1 MSENTPVE
9 FSELLR
15 GYAAAQERAAASTAP
30 EPAVE
35 VLQLAA
41 RVRRRRMMRT
51 GTVAAAGVAAALAGA
66 VAVYGVTRPDPI
78 VPAPQPSQTQ
88 SVAPTPSP
96 TPSDEPSDEPT
107 QAPEAPENVTRH
119 ALLPDVEPMDDDL
132 WPQTDADWLLGRYVA
147 SQEEADGSS
156 MRSPSVLYLV
166 GPDGAAYEVPVPEQ
180 LRTTGPGYTDWSLV
194 DWRPGDS
201 RAVFVEPE
209 YFAGDGG
216 DGAPDQVVIDLR
228 TGDELVTYGVTD
240 SVILLPGD
248 RTLVVRHTDAGLTV
262 AQVHDRDGYHLHE
275 IGPFDAPPYI
285 SGWLESRGWAVDP
298 SRTQLLL
305 ETPAGTSA
313 FDLSDLR
320 QLTVPTI
327 PAPAMAPCSPLGWLE
342 QDRLVMR
349 CAEMQDL
356 GDGIEGLGSYL
367 WIANLGDGST
377 RRLTTPQTLE
387 GHQVVTAWQVGGDVV
402 VERATEYPTCGQELA
417 VVPRDGAQNVVAGV
431 EMVHV
436 MGVRRDDLVV
446 QTYACDTGD
455 YQALVTLDVATGQV
469 SMFLPHVE
477 GATVFFD
484 FGAGASQMIGS
495 YGAWW

>member
-15 GYAAAQERAAASTAP
+15 GYAAAHERAAASTAP
-30 EPAVE
+30 EPAGE

-51 GTVAAAGVAAALAGA
+51 GTVAAAGVAAARVGA
-66 VAVYGVTRPDPI
+66 VTVYGVTRPDPI
-78 VPAPQPSQTQ
+78 VPAPQPTETASIEP
-88 SVAPTPSP
+88 APSP
-96 TPSDEPSDEPT
+96 SPSDEPSAEPT
-107 QAPEAPENVTRH
+107 PPPVEPDDVTQH
-119 ALLPDVEPMDDDL
+119 ALLPDVEPMDHDL
-132 WPQTDADWLLGRYVA
+132 WAQTDADWMLGRYVA
-147 SQEEADGSS
+147 AQEEADGSS

-216 DGAPDQVVIDLR
+216 DGTPDQVVIDLR
-228 TGDELVTYGVTD
+228 TGEELVTYHVTD
-240 SVILLPGD
+240 NVILLPGD
-248 RTLVVRHTDAGLTV
+248 RTLVVRRTDAGLTV

-275 IGPFDAPPYI
+275 IGPFDAPPYV
-285 SGWLESRGWAVDP
+285 SGWPQSRGWAVDP

-356 GDGIEGLGSYL
+356 GDGNQGLGSYRG
-367 WIANLGDGST
+367 WPTLGDGST
-377 RRLTTPQTLE
+377 RRLTTPQTPD
-387 GHQVVTAWQVGGDVV
+387 GHQVIEAWQVGGDVV
-402 VERATEYPTCGQELA
+402 VDRSSEYPACGQELA
-417 VVPRDGAQNVVAGV
+417 VVPRDGAQNVIAGAEQGRV
-431 EMVHV
+431 V
-436 MGVRRDDLVV
+436 GVRQGRLVV
-446 QTYACDTGD
+446 QTFSCDTGS
-455 YQALVTLDVATGQV
+455 YQALVSLDVATGQV
-469 SMFLPHVE
+469 SMFLPRVE
-477 GATVFFD
+477 GATVYFD
-484 FGAGASQMIGS
+484 VGVGLSQMSGAF
-495 YGAWW
+495 GAWW